1 MNEEKKMNQ
10 QEGANIEIKDLI
22 MRAIEDL
29 DYKQLLINDPD
40 KAMEDYELT
49 DVQKM
54 LIKSLRPE
62 DLETLVADNLEELF
76 SADSAVYTPDME
88 AEMET
93 DIAEEDDI

>member
-1 MNEEKKMNQ
+1 MNQ

-22 MRAIEDL
+22 MRAIDDE
-29 DYKQLLINDPD
+29 DYKQLLIINPD